1 MKKLLA
7 LVLVLTLVLGMGV
20 GVFAEEDWSEVP
32 ITKKLTSQGT
42 NPAETFHFIVG
53 EGSGERDGKDIPA
66 PGFGQHSTFDI
77 TIGEDGLSKSHNLVL
92 PNFTQ
97 VGVYTYPIY
106 EAEGTTAGMVY
117 DKGPKDLVITVINN
131 VNHDPDDEDSPKFL
145 RVVTMAGG
153 TEDNP
158 VKVDAFE
165 NKFYSGDLTIKKEIK
180 GNYADPNDK
189 FEITVT
195 LTPVEGK
202 VLNSDAIK
210 HDGGDLTVLNEE
222 TGAVKIVYK
231 NVIGDDSFTIQ
242 NIPYDVTYTVVETDT
257 GVDYIV
263 TYANASGIMGVDSA
277 EDADDAAAKVA
288 TITNTR
294 GINVETG
301 INLDNLPYILILGAA
316 SVGLVAFTL
325 KRRFS
330 DDR

>member
-7 LVLVLTLVLGMGV
+7 LILVLTLVLGMGV

-32 ITKKLTSQGT
+32 ITKNLTSQGA
-42 NPAETFHFIVG
+42 NPAETFNFIVG
-53 EGSGERDGKDIPA
+53 AGTGVRDGKSITA

-92 PNFTQ
+92 PKFTQ
-97 VGVYTYPIY
+97 VGVYTYPIS
-106 EAEGTTAGMVY
+106 EVEGNTAGMVY

-145 RVVTMAGG
+145 RVVTI
-153 TEDNP
+153 TDYDDNEEP
-158 VKVDAFE
+158 IKVDAFE
-165 NKFYSGDLTIKKEIK
+165 NEFYSGDLTIKKEIK

-210 HDGGDLTVLNEE
+210 HDGGTISVLNEQ
-222 TGAVKIVYK
+222 TGAIKIAYSG
-231 NVIGDDSFTIQ
+231 IEGGDSFTIQ
-242 NIPYDVTYTVVETDT
+242 NIPYDVNYLVEEVT
-257 GVDYIV
+257 GEDGL
-263 TYANASGIMGVDSA
+263 ANGYEVAYDEFAKGLMDSSEKA
-277 EDADDAAAKVA
+277 T

-294 GINVETG
+294 ITEVPMGV
-301 INLDNLPYILILGAA
+301 NLDNLPYVLILGAA